1 MTSSDTQIADASYRR
16 CADNPAF
23 YQAFYEHLL
32 ACDPRIPQ
40 MFAHTDFDRQ
50 HRLLKHG
57 LGLLIIYAKRPNPAL
72 IERLALRHSRRDVD
86 VPPEMYRHFHSA
98 LEHALQAHDPQFSP
112 AVAAAWRETLA
123 PGVAYMQ
130 SHYEDGTA

>member
-23 YQAFYEHLL
+23 YRAFYEHLL
-32 ACDPRIPQ
+32 ACDPSIPE
-40 MFAHTDFDRQ
+40 MFAHTDFERQ

-72 IERLALRHSRRDVD
+72 IERLALRHSRGDVD
-86 VPPEMYRHFHSA
+86 VPPEMYRHFNAA

-123 PGVAYMQ
+123 PGMAYMQ
-130 SHYEDGTA
+130 SRYEERPA

>member
-23 YQAFYEHLL
+23 YRAFYEHLL
-32 ACDPRIPQ
+32 ACDPGIPE
-40 MFAHTDFDRQ
+40 MFAHTDFERQ

-72 IERLALRHSRRDVD
+72 IERLALRHSRGDVD
-86 VPPEMYRHFHSA
+86 VPPGMYRHFNAA

-123 PGVAYMQ
+123 PGMAYMQ
-130 SHYEDGTA
+130 SRYEDGPA